1 MPNMRRAS
9 SPAMSETEVDISKN
23 LFLDDVFDSDAEGQA
38 KPAAKDNGPKNKK
51 RKTDNVVDAF
61 EDDDDEDEAFIAAT
75 QVKANRKSEN
85 KVAKKAG
92 AFQSMGLNAVLLK
105 AITRKGFNVPTPIQR
120 KTVPL
125 IMDGQDVVGMART
138 GSGKTAAFVIPM
150 IEKLKSHSAK
160 VGARAIILSP
170 SRELALQT
178 LKVVKEM
185 GRGTDL
191 RSTLLVGGD
200 SLEDQF
206 SSMASNPDIIIATPG
221 RFEHLKVEMGL
232 ELSSV
237 KYVVFDE
244 ADRLFEMGFAAQ
256 LTEIMH
262 SLPTTRQTL
271 LFSATLP
278 KSLVEFARA
287 GLQDPKLVRLD
298 AESKIAPGLQS
309 AFFTVKRAEKEASLL
324 YILQEVIKMPTG
336 ETEAAIK
343 AKKGVDKKR
352 KRDGPGPKQM
362 PTPHSTVIFAST
374 KHHVEYLAAYLK
386 TIGYATSFVY
396 GALDQTAR
404 KMQTEEFR
412 TGMSNILV
420 VTDVAA
426 RGLDIPVLANV
437 INYDFPPQ
445 PKVFIHRVGRTA
457 RAGESGWSYS
467 LISQHDMPYLVD
479 LQLFLGRKLLL
490 GRAQPEEN
498 MFKDAIVV
506 GTLVRDKLERYME
519 EAAKTIDNDSDLS
532 LMREV
537 AGKGEKQYLRTR
549 NPASAESVKRAKNLA
564 LSASEASKGSN
575 LLFEEDEQADDEQ
588 ARLAMLARVSNFK
601 PQETVFEVGKRGAA
615 ATEMSEIMQ
624 KRRNQQAAR
633 DKAKAVKAAEA
644 AAEEA
649 DAAPAKFDRGEQESD
664 DEDDDLVLTQP
675 GLADMEEASDG
686 ELELTFTQPESLPG
700 GKKANKWQDSEHFMS
715 YNPKTINVAED
726 RGYGVNS
733 GGVNVNNNF
742 VSDAKGA
749 TMDLANDDDKA
760 FATANKVNSMRW
772 DKKNKKYVS
781 RANDVDG
788 SKGSRYITGESGQKI
803 AASFRSG
810 RFDAWKK
817 ANKVSHLPRVGEME
831 KGNSHRFADGNDGKR
846 FKHKQ
851 EKAPKEA
858 DKYRDDY
865 DERKKRVDAAKE
877 ARRGR
882 FAEGKGKSEIRSVD
896 DVRKTRR
903 DEQKKKEKNARPQ
916 KRR

>member
-1 MPNMRRAS
+1 MGRAA
-9 SPAMSETEVDISKN
+9 SPAMSENEVDISKT
-23 LFLDDVFDSDAEGQA
+23 LFKGDVFESDNEDLLET
-38 KPAAKDNGPKNKK
+38 AAQDNRPKNKK
-51 RKTDNVVDAF
+51 RKTENVVDAF
-61 EDDDDEDEAFIAAT
+61 EDDDDDEAFIAAT
-75 QVKANRKSEN
+75 QVKANRKSED
-85 KVAKKAG
+85 KAAKKSG
-92 AFQSMGLNAVLLK
+92 AFQSMGLNTVLLK

-150 IEKLKSHSAK
+150 IEKLKTHSAK
-160 VGARAIILSP
+160 VGARAVVLSP

-178 LKVVKEM
+178 MKVVKEM
-185 GRGTDL
+185 SRGTDL
-191 RSTLLVGGD
+191 RSILLVGGD

-237 KYVVFDE
+237 KYIVFDE

-262 SLPTTRQTL
+262 SLPTSRQTL

-298 AESKIAPGLQS
+298 AESKIAAGLQS
-309 AFFTVKRAEKEASLL
+309 AFFTVKHAEKEASLL

-343 AKKGVDKKR
+343 AKQSSDNKKR
-352 KRDGPGPKQM
+352 KRDGPGPKQL
-362 PTPHSTVIFAST
+362 PTPHSTVIFVST
-374 KHHVEYLAAYLK
+374 KHHVEFLSAYLK
-386 TIGYATSFVY
+386 TMGYATSYVY

-412 TGMSNILV
+412 TGLSNILV

-457 RAGESGWSYS
+457 RAGESGWAYS

-479 LQLFLGRKLLL
+479 LQLFLGRKLLI
-490 GRAQPEEN
+490 GRAQPEEG

-506 GTLVRDKLERYME
+506 GTLVRDKLETFME
-519 EAAKTIDNDSDLS
+519 EATKTIDGDSDLK

-564 LSASEASKGSN
+564 LSATEASKGSN
-575 LLFEEDEQADDEQ
+575 LLFEADEVADDEQ
-588 ARLAMLARVSNFK
+588 ARLAMLARVSGFK

-615 ATEMSEIMQ
+615 ATEMSEVMQ
-624 KRRNQQAAR
+624 KRRNQVAAR
-633 DKAKAVKAAEA
+633 EKIRAEKVKEA
-644 AAEEA
+644 AAAAA
-649 DAAPAKFDRGEQESD
+649 DAAPEKTDRGQDDSD
-664 DEDDDLVLTQP
+664 DEDDGLVLTQP
-675 GLADMEEASDG
+675 GGADMEEASDG
-686 ELELTFTQPESLPG
+686 ELELTFTQPETLPG

-715 YNPKTINVAED
+715 YNPTTINVAED

-742 VSDAKGA
+742 VSEAAGA

-760 FATANKVNSMRW
+760 FATANKINSMRW

-817 ANKVSHLPRVGEME
+817 ANRVNHLPRVGEME
-831 KGNSHRFADGNDGKR
+831 KGNSANFANGGEDGKR

-851 EKAPKEA
+851 DKAPKEA
-858 DKYRDDY
+858 DKYRDDF
-865 DERKKRVDAAKE
+865 DVRKKRVAEAKE
-877 ARRGR
+877 QRRGR
-882 FAEGKGKSEIRSVD
+882 FAEGKGQKEIKSVD
-896 DVRKTRR
+896 DVRKARNQL
-903 DEQKKKEKNARPQ
+903 QKKKEKNNRPQ
-916 KRR
+916 RKR

>member
-1 MPNMRRAS
+1 
-9 SPAMSETEVDISKN
+9 MSENEVDISKT
-23 LFLDDVFDSDAEGQA
+23 LFKGDVFESDNEDLLET
-38 KPAAKDNGPKNKK
+38 AAQDNRPKNKK
-51 RKTDNVVDAF
+51 RKTENVVDAF
-61 EDDDDEDEAFIAAT
+61 EDDDDDEAFIAAT
-75 QVKANRKSEN
+75 QVKANRKSED
-85 KVAKKAG
+85 KAAKKSG
-92 AFQSMGLNAVLLK
+92 AFQSMGLNTVLLK

-150 IEKLKSHSAK
+150 IEKLKTHSAK
-160 VGARAIILSP
+160 VGARAVVLSP

-178 LKVVKEM
+178 MKVVKEM
-185 GRGTDL
+185 SRGTDL
-191 RSTLLVGGD
+191 RSILLVGGD

-237 KYVVFDE
+237 KYIVFDE

-262 SLPTTRQTL
+262 SLPTSRQTL

-298 AESKIAPGLQS
+298 AESKIAAGLQS
-309 AFFTVKRAEKEASLL
+309 AFFTVKHAEKEASLL

-343 AKKGVDKKR
+343 AKQSSDNKKR
-352 KRDGPGPKQM
+352 KRDGPGPKQL
-362 PTPHSTVIFAST
+362 PTPHSTVIFVST
-374 KHHVEYLAAYLK
+374 KHHVEFLSAYLK
-386 TIGYATSFVY
+386 TMGYATSYVY

-412 TGMSNILV
+412 TGLSNILV

-457 RAGESGWSYS
+457 RAGESGWAYS

-479 LQLFLGRKLLL
+479 LQLFLGRKLLI
-490 GRAQPEEN
+490 GRAQPEEG

-506 GTLVRDKLERYME
+506 GTLVRDKLETFME
-519 EAAKTIDNDSDLS
+519 EATKTIDGDSDLK

-564 LSASEASKGSN
+564 LSATEASKGSN
-575 LLFEEDEQADDEQ
+575 LLFEADEVADDEQ
-588 ARLAMLARVSNFK
+588 ARLAMLARVSGFK

-615 ATEMSEIMQ
+615 ATEMSEVMQ
-624 KRRNQQAAR
+624 KRRNQVAAR
-633 DKAKAVKAAEA
+633 EKIRAEKVKEA
-644 AAEEA
+644 AAAAA
-649 DAAPAKFDRGEQESD
+649 DAAPEKTDRGQDDSD
-664 DEDDDLVLTQP
+664 DEDDGLVLTQP
-675 GLADMEEASDG
+675 GGADMEEASDG
-686 ELELTFTQPESLPG
+686 ELELTFTQPETLPG

-715 YNPKTINVAED
+715 YNPTTINVAED

-742 VSDAKGA
+742 VSEAAGA

-760 FATANKVNSMRW
+760 FATANKINSMRW

-817 ANKVSHLPRVGEME
+817 ANRVNHLPRVGEME
-831 KGNSHRFADGNDGKR
+831 KGNSANFANGGEDGKR

-851 EKAPKEA
+851 DKAPKEA
-858 DKYRDDY
+858 DKYRDDF
-865 DERKKRVDAAKE
+865 DVRKKRVAEAKE
-877 ARRGR
+877 QRRGR
-882 FAEGKGKSEIRSVD
+882 FAEGKGQKEIKSVD
-896 DVRKTRR
+896 DVRKARNQL
-903 DEQKKKEKNARPQ
+903 QKKKEKNNRPQ
-916 KRR
+916 RKR